1 MSKLSAAALIG
12 LIVGCMTAS
21 ALALEPASQEEG
33 TAVSAA
39 DYTPLGKGLAIAG
52 AGIGAGL
59 SAIGGALGV
68 GRIGGSMV
76 ESVARQPEASGSMFT
91 PMIIT
96 AGMVE
101 GGMLFGIVVCLLVL
115 VTNQF

>member
-1 MSKLSAAALIG
+1 MSKLFAAILIG
-12 LIVGCMTAS
+12 LTVGCMTAS
-21 ALALEPASQEEG
+21 ALAQPAAQEEG
-33 TAVSAA
+33 QAASAS

-101 GGMLFGIVVCLLVL
+101 GGMLFGIVVCLLV
-115 VTNQF
+115 VVGKF